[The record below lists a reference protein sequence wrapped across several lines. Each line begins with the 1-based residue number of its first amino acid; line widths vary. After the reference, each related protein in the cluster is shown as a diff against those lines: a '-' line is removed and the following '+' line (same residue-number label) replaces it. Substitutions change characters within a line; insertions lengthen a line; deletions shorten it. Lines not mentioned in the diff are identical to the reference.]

1 MKVALIAAAPTLV
14 IAMILGASVPT
25 LAHASEDKPCNTGGV
40 AVGAALLGALLGGK
54 HHRAAGAVVGGAVG
68 AISCMAVNYHA
79 RQVKTA
85 RQASQDYQSANG
97 GMLPAHAAVVSYE
110 TRLDPATAV
119 QPGVESKLVS
129 DIEVTQGS
137 DGVQPSIEQQFSLI
151 DPDGKTQKRFRK
163 AASQSASAGAFQTI
177 VAINLPKG
185 VKEGTYHFSTSLYV
199 NGQQVRETQVPMQ
212 VVASSM

>member
-1 MKVALIAAAPTLV
+1 MKIVFIGAGGTLA
-14 IAMILGASVPT
+14 IAMILGATIPT
-25 LAHASEDKPCNTGGV
+25 RAYATEDKPCNTGGV

-54 HHRAAGAVVGGAVG
+54 HHRAEGAVVGGAVG

-79 RQVKTA
+79 TQVKTA

-97 GMLPAHAAVVSYE
+97 GVLPAHAAVVSYQ

-129 DIEVTQGS
+129 DIEVTQGT

-151 DPDGKTQKRFRK
+151 DPEGKTQKTFRK
-163 AASQSASAGAFQTI
+163 GASQSASAGAFQTS

-185 VKEGTYHFSTSLYV
+185 VKEGTYQFSTSLYV